1 MCFDFSKL
9 IQPLGGDLF
18 QEYDIGLRFPDD
30 GEDAVGVRVGC
41 HVLISVCHF

>member
-30 GEDAVGVRVGC
+30 GEDAVGVRVA
-41 HVLISVCHF
+41 L